1 LINWWNA
8 IPSFEKTFWYFA
20 IPFSIVFI
28 IQTIATLSGL
38 DGGGDLDQG
47 AGDFDGDV
55 SGLDE
60 GGNEGSGEQSAF
72 NLFTVRN
79 FIIFFTIFGW
89 TGIAA
94 LNSGISKG
102 ITLLLA
108 IISGLVVMFIVAGI
122 FYSMSK
128 LVESGNMNLR
138 NAINSIGEVYLPIP
152 GNRSGMGKI
161 QINLQGTLSEIDA
174 VTNGKLLKTG
184 EIVRVTD
191 IINNQVLIVEKN
203 NKD

>member
-1 LINWWNA
+1 MI
-8 IPSFEKTFWYFA
+8 FK
-20 IPFSIVFI
+20 
-28 IQTIATLSGL
+28 
-38 DGGGDLDQG
+38 
-47 AGDFDGDV
+47 
-55 SGLDE
+55 
-60 GGNEGSGEQSAF
+60 
-72 NLFTVRN
+72 
-79 FIIFFTIFGW
+79 IIFFTIFGW

-102 ITLLLA
+102 VTLLLA
-108 IISGLVVMFIVAGI
+108 IISGLVIMFIVAGI

-191 IINNQVLIVEKN
+191 IINNQVLLVEKN